1 MSPQPAPGTDLSRAV
16 CVLHYGRCGSTVLT
30 RLLVQY
36 GCLSLGEVLHPVSG
50 KKYEPLDGLPRE
62 RGAANS
68 SAAVLDAA
76 AKIVATNED
85 RIGRVLFE
93 IKSLDFIREAIGD
106 GPESFIPL
114 MAERGVT
121 RCIHLERRDLLARLV
136 STILAGRT
144 GVYHRTDEA
153 ERPEPFEIEPARAVA
168 EIGRQAAMRDRI
180 RAALAVSGL
189 DVLQLEY
196 ERDLMA
202 DPREGALKAA
212 AWLGR
217 PAPSQGPVVD
227 RRRTTPFPIAEVLS
241 NHDEVVAALARAGM
255 SEPGA
260 RLDPTAAP

>member
-1 MSPQPAPGTDLSRAV
+1 MTADGLSDAI
-16 CVLHYGRCGSTVLT
+16 CILHYGRCGSTVLT
-30 RLLVQY
+30 RLLAQF
-36 GCLSLGEVLHPVSG
+36 GCVSLGEFLHPVSG
-50 KKYEPLDGLPRE
+50 QKYEALDGLSRG

-68 SAAVLDAA
+68 SASVLDALARVA
-76 AKIVATNED
+76 AARGE
-85 RIGRVLFE
+85 RASPVLFE
-93 IKSLDFIREAIGD
+93 IKSLDFIREAVAD
-106 GPESFIPL
+106 GPETFVPAL
-114 MAERGVT
+114 AERGAS

-136 STILAGRT
+136 STTLASRT

-168 EIGRQAAMRDRI
+168 EIGRQADMRDRI

-202 DPREGALKAA
+202 DPRVGALKAA

-217 PAPSQGPVVD
+217 PAPSQGLVVD

-241 NHDEVVAALARAGM
+241 NHAEVVAALARAGM
-255 SEPGA
+255 SETGA
-260 RLDPTAAP
+260 RLEPAASP

>member
-136 STILAGRT
+136 STTLAGRT
-144 GVYHRTDEA
+144 GVYHRTDVA

-168 EIGRQAAMRDRI
+168 EIEQWVGLPPQRVEGPSRMWSWEVRDGRKVAREPDAPAGASYAIVATSQPTNFRYE
-180 RAALAVSGL
+180 LA
-189 DVLQLEY
+189 
-196 ERDLMA
+196 RT
-202 DPREGALKAA
+202 
-212 AWLGR
+212 R
-217 PAPSQGPVVD
+217 PAY
-227 RRRTTPFPIAEVLS
+227 
-241 NHDEVVAALARAGM
+241 
-255 SEPGA
+255 
-260 RLDPTAAP
+260 